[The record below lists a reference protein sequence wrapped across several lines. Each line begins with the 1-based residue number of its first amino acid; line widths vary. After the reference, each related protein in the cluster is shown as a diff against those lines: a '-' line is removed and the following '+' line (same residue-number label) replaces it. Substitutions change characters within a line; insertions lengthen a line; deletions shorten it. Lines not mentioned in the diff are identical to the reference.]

1 MTVEYDSTLG
11 IIKSAL
17 RFRSTVIPLVILR
30 PEFFILLG
38 INLTVTFAYKVGYFV
53 PDEYHTD
60 LPLALTGVTGGL
72 MTFFVVFYNGNVFT
86 RYQRLYELTKGMN
99 EHCLYVVS
107 ILDKELKDKA
117 YTRRLSRM
125 LLASCFLFFFERT
138 PISQPA
144 HVEVAPQGPA
154 GPSNISAKEWFQLI
168 DLGLLL
174 PLEVELLQKHCDRL
188 GQHAI
193 PSFMLLQW
201 SMKLYRE
208 KLPRLNE
215 LDKMYLCVRKC
226 QEDVVELLELPMP
239 FQYYHIM
246 NVMLL
251 LNLLLWAYAMAL
263 QDSYWANVI
272 FAFVQLMFQG
282 LRELSIALADPYGT
296 DDTDFPVNI
305 WMTELYHKINCI
317 IEDAWEPSV
326 SYPPPDMGALPQLH
340 KNKTVIDLL
349 IDAQEQGSKKQ
360 EKPPKTK
367 VKNQG
372 KTSAG
377 FSHKKQ
383 ITTEDGSVYTQLPQK
398 EMKRRPPHHGEDSED
413 SD

>member
-1 MTVEYDSTLG
+1 MTVEYDSTMG

-17 RFRSTVIPLVILR
+17 RFKSTVIPLVILR

-38 INLTVTFAYKVGYFV
+38 INLSVTFVYKYGYFV
-53 PDEYHTD
+53 PDEYHAD
-60 LPLALTGVTGGL
+60 LSLALTGVTGGL
-72 MTFFVVFYNGNVFT
+72 MTFFVVFYNGNVFS

-107 ILDKELKDKA
+107 ILDRELKDKA
-117 YTRRLSRM
+117 FTRRLSRM

-138 PISQPA
+138 PA
-144 HVEVAPQGPA
+144 AGPEA
-154 GPSNISAKEWFQLI
+154 SGPSNISQTEWAQLL
-168 DLGLLL
+168 DTGLLE
-174 PLEVELLQKHCDRL
+174 PIEVELLKKHCDKL

-201 SMKLYRE
+201 SMKLYRQ
-208 KLPRLNE
+208 KLPRINE
-215 LDKMYLCVRKC
+215 LDKMYLLVRKC

-263 QDSYWANVI
+263 QDSYWANII

-296 DDTDFPVNI
+296 DDTDFPVNV
-305 WMTELYHKINCI
+305 WMTELYHKINCV
-317 IEDAWEPSV
+317 IEDPWTHAV
-326 SYPPPDMGALPQLH
+326 SFPRPDLGALPQLH
-340 KNKTVIDLL
+340 KSKTVIDLL
-349 IDAQEQGSKKQ
+349 VDKESGGGKRDSSVKKAKQ
-360 EKPPKTK
+360 TK
-367 VKNQG
+367 
-372 KTSAG
+372 A
-377 FSHKKQ
+377 
-383 ITTEDGSVYTQLPQK
+383 EDGTVYTELPQRESK
-398 EMKRRPPHHGEDSED
+398 GHHDLAGD